1 MTTGIRLVP
10 LLFLVPG
17 LYSCSGGGT
26 PPPPTPNP
34 APALTALNPSSA
46 VAGRQGFT
54 LTATG
59 SNLISGSVLR
69 WNGAD
74 RTTTFVSGTQLAASI
89 PASDIAAAG
98 SAQVAVFNPSPGGG
112 TSTALTFAISPT
124 FPARVLERLSVAS
137 DGTQANNVSPGAAVS
152 ADGRFVAFQSEA
164 NNLVAGDTN
173 AAIDIFVRDTCLGAT
188 GCTPSTVRVSVAS
201 DGTQAN
207 GDSAVPS
214 ISADGRFVSFGS
226 LASNLVAGD
235 TNAFG
240 DVFVRDT
247 CLGAAGCTP
256 STVRVS
262 VASDGTQG
270 DDTSDSFSISAD
282 GRFVA
287 FESDASNLVAGDTN
301 LATDIFIRDTCRGAT
316 GCTPSTVRVSV
327 ASDGTQANGN
337 SFGNANGA
345 AVSADGRFVA
355 FQSDAS
361 NLVAD
366 DTNAASDIFVRDT
379 CLGATGC
386 TPSTVRVSVASDGT
400 QTGGGGSRF
409 LISPDGRF
417 VAFESGASDLVV
429 GDTNA
434 ALDIF
439 VRDTCLGAT
448 GCTPS
453 TVRVSVASDGTQ
465 ANDHSFGAAISSD
478 GRFVAF
484 SSGASNLVVGDTNA
498 ASDIFVRDTCLGAT
512 GCTPSTVRVSV
523 GATFGFPQANG
534 SSSRAAISSDGRF
547 VAFQSDASN
556 LVAGDTNGVGDV
568 FLAGTVPITD

>member
-409 LISPDGRF
+409 SISPDGRF

>member
-409 LISPDGRF
+409 SISPDGRF

-453 TVRVSVASDGTQ
+453 TVRVSVASVGTQ

-484 SSGASNLVVGDTNA
+484 SPGASNLVVGDTNA

>member
-137 DGTQANNVSPGAAVS
+137 DCTQNNNVSPGAAVS

-173 AAIDIFVRDTCLGAT
+173 AAIDI
-188 GCTPSTVRVSVAS
+188 
-201 DGTQAN
+201 
-207 GDSAVPS
+207 
-214 ISADGRFVSFGS
+214 
-226 LASNLVAGD
+226 
-235 TNAFG
+235 
-240 DVFVRDT
+240 FVRDT

-337 SFGNANGA
+337 SFGNANRA

-409 LISPDGRF
+409 SISPDGRF
-417 VAFESGASDLVV
+417 VAFE
-429 GDTNA
+429 
-434 ALDIF
+434 
-439 VRDTCLGAT
+439 
-448 GCTPS
+448 
-453 TVRVSVASDGTQ
+453 
-465 ANDHSFGAAISSD
+465 
-478 GRFVAF
+478 
-484 SSGASNLVVGDTNA
+484 SGASNLVVGDTNA

>member
-247 CLGAAGCTP
+247 CLGA
-256 STVRVS
+256 
-262 VASDGTQG
+262 
-270 DDTSDSFSISAD
+270 
-282 GRFVA
+282 
-287 FESDASNLVAGDTN
+287 
-301 LATDIFIRDTCRGAT
+301 
-316 GCTPSTVRVSV
+316 
-327 ASDGTQANGN
+327 
-337 SFGNANGA
+337 
-345 AVSADGRFVA
+345 
-355 FQSDAS
+355 
-361 NLVAD
+361 
-366 DTNAASDIFVRDT
+366 
-379 CLGATGC
+379 TGC

>member
-1 MTTGIRLVP
+1 M
-10 LLFLVPG
+10 
-17 LYSCSGGGT
+17 
-26 PPPPTPNP
+26 
-34 APALTALNPSSA
+34 
-46 VAGRQGFT
+46 
-54 LTATG
+54 
-59 SNLISGSVLR
+59 
-69 WNGAD
+69 
-74 RTTTFVSGTQLAASI
+74 
-89 PASDIAAAG
+89 
-98 SAQVAVFNPSPGGG
+98 
-112 TSTALTFAISPT
+112 
-124 FPARVLERLSVAS
+124 
-137 DGTQANNVSPGAAVS
+137 
-152 ADGRFVAFQSEA
+152 AFQSEA

-262 VASDGTQG
+262 VASDATQG

-366 DTNAASDIFVRDT
+366 DTNAASDILVRDT

-409 LISPDGRF
+409 SISPDGRF

-439 VRDTCLGAT
+439 VRDTCRGAT

-547 VAFQSDASN
+547 VAFSSGASN
-556 LVAGDTNGVGDV
+556 LVVGDTNGVGDV

>member
-409 LISPDGRF
+409 SISPDGRF
-417 VAFESGASDLVV
+417 VAFESGASD
-429 GDTNA
+429 
-434 ALDIF
+434 
-439 VRDTCLGAT
+439 
-448 GCTPS
+448 
-453 TVRVSVASDGTQ
+453 
-465 ANDHSFGAAISSD
+465 
-478 GRFVAF
+478 
-484 SSGASNLVVGDTNA
+484 LVVGDTNA

-547 VAFQSDASN
+547 VAFSSGASN
-556 LVAGDTNGVGDV
+556 LVVGDTNGVGDV

>member
-409 LISPDGRF
+409 SISPDGRF

-439 VRDTCLGAT
+439 VRDTCRGAT

>member
-137 DGTQANNVSPGAAVS
+137 DCTQNNNVSPGAAVS

-173 AAIDIFVRDTCLGAT
+173 AAIDI
-188 GCTPSTVRVSVAS
+188 
-201 DGTQAN
+201 
-207 GDSAVPS
+207 
-214 ISADGRFVSFGS
+214 
-226 LASNLVAGD
+226 
-235 TNAFG
+235 
-240 DVFVRDT
+240 FVRDT

-301 LATDIFIRDTCRGAT
+301 LATDIFIRDTC
-316 GCTPSTVRVSV
+316 
-327 ASDGTQANGN
+327 
-337 SFGNANGA
+337 
-345 AVSADGRFVA
+345 
-355 FQSDAS
+355 
-361 NLVAD
+361 
-366 DTNAASDIFVRDT
+366 
-379 CLGATGC
+379 LGATGC

-409 LISPDGRF
+409 SISPDGRF
-417 VAFESGASDLVV
+417 VAFE
-429 GDTNA
+429 
-434 ALDIF
+434 
-439 VRDTCLGAT
+439 
-448 GCTPS
+448 
-453 TVRVSVASDGTQ
+453 
-465 ANDHSFGAAISSD
+465 
-478 GRFVAF
+478 
-484 SSGASNLVVGDTNA
+484 SGASNLVVGDTNA

>member
-1 MTTGIRLVP
+1 MPP
-10 LLFLVPG
+10 L
-17 LYSCSGGGT
+17 
-26 PPPPTPNP
+26 
-34 APALTALNPSSA
+34 
-46 VAGRQGFT
+46 
-54 LTATG
+54 
-59 SNLISGSVLR
+59 
-69 WNGAD
+69 
-74 RTTTFVSGTQLAASI
+74 
-89 PASDIAAAG
+89 
-98 SAQVAVFNPSPGGG
+98 
-112 TSTALTFAISPT
+112 TS
-124 FPARVLERLSVAS
+124 LS
-137 DGTQANNVSPGAAVS
+137 
-152 ADGRFVAFQSEA
+152 
-164 NNLVAGDTN
+164 
-173 AAIDIFVRDTCLGAT
+173 
-188 GCTPSTVRVSVAS
+188 
-201 DGTQAN
+201 N

-409 LISPDGRF
+409 SISPDGRF
-417 VAFESGASDLVV
+417 VAFESGASD
-429 GDTNA
+429 
-434 ALDIF
+434 
-439 VRDTCLGAT
+439 
-448 GCTPS
+448 
-453 TVRVSVASDGTQ
+453 
-465 ANDHSFGAAISSD
+465 
-478 GRFVAF
+478 
-484 SSGASNLVVGDTNA
+484 LVVGDTNA

-547 VAFQSDASN
+547 VAFSSGASN
-556 LVAGDTNGVGDV
+556 LVVGDTNGVGDV